1 MNRKKRMAVG
11 SAGLCMI
18 LAVSSILCFPT
29 PTTARVINQDVFS
42 IQIGQTEEKAAIESN
57 LLAEGGQT
65 ILLNGDFT
73 ELQVPIT
80 LACKNLNMISDTEI
94 AGKITAV
101 SSDEDKIQVSLDKE
115 DIIFEETETKVHLI
129 IQRIEK
135 AESDE
140 SVDTEELP
148 DEEQISDE
156 EQTPDEEGETTP
168 GTEESPDT
176 EVEAPSEG
184 ESETTPDTEVE
195 TPSEGE
201 SETTPDPEESPN
213 EGDETTSEMEET
225 EASEPEEQ
233 ITTETEETPDSEE
246 LQVYILPQLITGT
259 AIEEEAVEET
269 DNEAENETIPELDT
283 SALLETESQTEEE
296 LITVT
301 ETGSET
307 EETQDT
313 EIETETETLSVE
325 VTFTYQEQSFSA
337 TFIIEEAVQTADL
350 TAGELAF
357 CPSQY
362 HPTKEFEIS
371 NAAEQECTLS
381 GFPAMTR
388 YTLEEQTN
396 VLYTGGNICIPAGKS
411 IIVDLSMTGIKE
423 DLLITTDGEKSY
435 TLKYVELP
443 ELSEELLPLIV
454 NEEGKELPISGKWGT
469 IDASVRIEHLTEGEE
484 APVWE
489 ATEIVLVD
497 KSENDLLEI
506 EPNGAVAGT
515 YRAIVSWIENERTLY
530 EMEIPFFIQYESV
543 SQGGIGQ

>member
-115 DIIFEETETKVHLI
+115 DIIFEETETKVHLT
-129 IQRIEK
+129 IQRIE
-135 AESDE
+135 ATESDE
-140 SVDTEELP
+140 SVDTEENP
-148 DEEQISDE
+148 DE
-156 EQTPDEEGETTP
+156 EQTPDEEGEETP
-168 GTEESPDT
+168 GTEES
-176 EVEAPSEG
+176 
-184 ESETTPDTEVE
+184 PDTEVE

-213 EGDETTSEMEET
+213 EGDETTSEMKET

-269 DNEAENETIPELDT
+269 DNETENETISELDT
-283 SALLETESQTEEE
+283 SALLETESQSEEE

-350 TAGELAF
+350 AAGELAF

-411 IIVDLSMTGIKE
+411 IIVDLSMTGMKE

-454 NEEGKELPISGKWGT
+454 NEEGKELPISQKWGT

-497 KSENDLLEI
+497 KSENNLLKI